1 MSVFRRV
8 AVTAAAAAILTV
20 GAASTA
26 SAAIIPGLP
35 DLPVLSGLLG
45 GNGAQDTKADAHET
59 KAIAPGDEGARWYGV
74 KKSGGLVELTDN
86 NFGPFQA
93 CNNDVPINAVGGAV
107 DASGLFAILGSD
119 GNSLTDIR
127 NCDQSNAQTNHG
139 EGVVPL
145 DAPTWFKADHDGS
158 LVEISDNNVGP
169 FQVCNNDVPINA
181 VGGAGVVS
189 GLVGILSDGNSAEF
203 VRACSQDSSQNN

>member
-1 MSVFRRV
+1 M
-8 AVTAAAAAILTV
+8 TAAAAALLTV

-26 SAAIIPGLP
+26 SAEIIPGLP
-35 DLPVLSGLLG
+35 ELPILGGLLG
-45 GNGAQDTKADAHET
+45 GSQDEGQAKTAL
-59 KAIAPGDEGARWYGV
+59 APGDEGTRWYGV
-74 KKSGGLVELTDN
+74 QKAGGGLVEITDN
-86 NFGPFQA
+86 NLGPFQA

-119 GNSLTDIR
+119 GNSLTEIR
-127 NCDQSNAQTNHG
+127 NCDQVNSQYNDA
-139 EGVVPL
+139 EGPVTL
-145 DAPTWFKADHDGS
+145 DKATWYEMGSGGS

-189 GLVGILSDGNSAEF
+189 GLVGILSDDNSAEF
-203 VRACSQDSSQNN
+203 VRACSQDSVQEN

>member
-1 MSVFRRV
+1 MSVLRRV

-26 SAAIIPGLP
+26 SAEIVPGLP
-35 DLPVLSGLLG
+35 DLPGLSSLGGLLG
-45 GNGAQDTKADAHET
+45 GGNEKSET
-59 KAIAPGDEGARWYGV
+59 IAPNVAPNEDMRWYGV
-74 KKSGGLVELTDN
+74 SKAGGSLIELSDN

-119 GNSLTDIR
+119 GNSLTEIR
-127 NCDQSNAQTNHG
+127 NCDQVNSQYNDDQGPVT
-139 EGVVPL
+139 L
-145 DAPTWFKADHDGS
+145 DQASWYQMGGDGS

-181 VGGAGVVS
+181 VGGAGVIS
-189 GLVGILSDGNSAEF
+189 GLVGILSDNNSAEF
-203 VRACSQDSSQNN
+203 VRACSQDSVQDN

>member
-26 SAAIIPGLP
+26 SAELVPGLP
-35 DLPVLSGLLG
+35 ELPVLSGLLG
-45 GNGAQDTKADAHET
+45 GNGEHET
-59 KAIAPGDEGARWYGV
+59 KAIAPGDEGTRWYGV
-74 KKSGGLVELTDN
+74 KKSGGLVEITDN
-86 NFGPFQA
+86 NLGPFQA

-119 GNSLTDIR
+119 GNSLTEIR
-127 NCDQSNAQTNHG
+127 NCDQSSAQLNDGHG
-139 EGVVPL
+139 AVP
-145 DAPTWFKADHDGS
+145 ANKAAWYKLESDGS
-158 LVEISDNNVGP
+158 LVNIEDNNIGP

-181 VGGAGVVS
+181 VGGAGVIS
-189 GLVGILSDGNSAEF
+189 GLVGILSDGNSAEM
-203 VRACSQDSSQNN
+203 VRACSQESLQDN

>member
-26 SAAIIPGLP
+26 SAELVPGLP
-35 DLPVLSGLLG
+35 ELPVLSGLLG
-45 GNGAQDTKADAHET
+45 GNGEHET
-59 KAIAPGDEGARWYGV
+59 IAPGDEGTRWYGV
-74 KKSGGLVELTDN
+74 KKSGGLVEITDN
-86 NFGPFQA
+86 NLGPFQA

-119 GNSLTDIR
+119 GNSLTEIR
-127 NCDQSNAQTNHG
+127 NCDQSSAQLNDG
-139 EGVVPL
+139 EGALP
-145 DAPTWFKADHDGS
+145 AKAAWYKVESDGS
-158 LVEISDNNVGP
+158 LINIEDNNFGP

-181 VGGAGVVS
+181 VGGAGVIS
-189 GLVGILSDGNSAEF
+189 GLVGILSDGNSAET
-203 VRACSQDSSQNN
+203 VRACSQESLQDN